1 MTSVLYSSG
10 VNYMGRNPMGNEVRA
25 IDRRVHEL
33 EVAFSGVKVSV
44 DSFMEKQ
51 KAAAATPAAAPEPAV
66 KSPSVA
72 EFDAKIGELRGQ
84 LEAAQALIDVMKLR
98 LDKAESAAAVATAAA
113 SQAKTMATAAAADAA
128 SASATAA
135 AAAAATVTPAPPAP
149 SA

>member
-25 IDRRVHEL
+25 IDRRVHDL
-33 EVAFSGVKVSV
+33 EAAFNGVKGSV

-51 KAAAATPAAAPEPAV
+51 RAAAAVPATPSTPEPV
-66 KSPSVA
+66 VRGPSME

-84 LEAAQALIDVMKLR
+84 LEAAQAILDVMKLR
-98 LDKAESAAAVATAAA
+98 LDKAESAAAAATAAA
-113 SQAKTMATAAAADAA
+113 SQAKTLATAAAADAA

-135 AAAAATVTPAPPAP
+135 AAAAALAPPAP

>member
-25 IDRRVHEL
+25 IDRRVQEL
-33 EVAFSGVKVSV
+33 EAAFNGVKGSV

-51 KAAAATPAAAPEPAV
+51 KAAAAAPAAAPVPAV
-66 KSPSVA
+66 RGPSTE

-84 LEAAQALIDVMKLR
+84 LEAAQALLDVMKLR
-98 LDKAESAAAVATAAA
+98 LDKAESAAAAATAAA
-113 SQAKTMATAAAADAA
+113 SQAKTLATAAAADAA
-128 SASATAA
+128 SAAATAA
-135 AAAAATVTPAPPAP
+135 AAAAAATPAPPAP